1 MAELIKR
8 SEGCVVLAVILLL
21 SFLVGV
27 SSALTLFQIGECDG
41 TAQGFGLADASYH
54 NYASVFPENVVY
66 DVGKSKLTSWPF
78 IHPST
83 HDTWAHG
90 SHAHVFTMNFTA
102 SKNDGDLYL
111 HVGLSD
117 TWTPPVMSVIVN
129 GRELEGRRLR
139 GGSGSADVAFNP
151 RAMGKT
157 STETFIIP
165 AGSLTDGANSIGIK
179 LDDGGWVVYDYIQL
193 SDSKKAPKPKVPEP
207 PQLLDGLLSGAMA
220 GFEEIVFANRQ
231 LGQDGHWYANFSYYA
246 EGEQRKAYRERG
258 QLCKLNLRTGK
269 MTVLMEDKE
278 GGVRD
283 PQVHYDGK
291 RIVFAYRKGGT
302 DPYHLY
308 EINADGT
315 NLRQLTDGEYDDI
328 EPTYMPDGTIVF
340 CSSRCKRWV
349 NCWLTQVAVLYRCD
363 ADGSNVLELS
373 SNNEHE
379 NTPWPLPDGRIL
391 YQRWEYV
398 DRSQVNYHHLW
409 TVNPDGTSQM
419 TYYGNLHPGVVMID
433 AKPIPN
439 TDKVLSLFSPG
450 HGKRE
455 HEGAVTIITPKTGP
469 DDKGSAKRISQS
481 DNYRDPWPF
490 SEKIF
495 MVAQG
500 PKILLMD
507 DKGQSQQIYTLP
519 DQLVKAGVQVHEPR
533 PIMPRKR
540 ERVIPDRIA
549 AEEDTGKLILAN
561 VYEGRNMADVK
572 KGSIKKL
579 MILETLPKPINYTGG
594 MDPLSYGGTFTLERI
609 VGTVPV
615 EEDGSA
621 YMELPANRGLFFV
634 AMDADGKAVKRM
646 QSFLTVRPGET
657 TSCVGCHE
665 PRTKT
670 PINMN
675 KSTLIALEKPAS
687 KVTPITGMPDVVD
700 FPRDIQPILDKHCL
714 KCHDYDKR
722 KGDVILTGD
731 HGPMFSH
738 SYATLTIRR
747 QVADGRNRAQSN
759 YPPYALG
766 SAASPLVHKIEK
778 GHHGVKLSV
787 REKMLVS
794 LWTDSGAAYPGTYAA
809 LGNGMVGGYAENN
822 LNHTDFEWP
831 STKKAADVMKNR
843 CDSCHTDN
851 RGLPHALADE
861 IGLSFW
867 TPSWTDPRLRF
878 SRHLMFNLS
887 RPDKSVILLAPLAKE
902 AGGYGK
908 CKIEGTGKAV
918 FESTDDEGYRAILSM
933 CVDGKD
939 YLGKIKRFDMPG
951 FIPPVAYYREMK
963 RYGVLPKELAA
974 NTEID
979 IYATDRAYW
988 ESLWYKRQ

>member
-1 MAELIKR
+1 MAGFPGR
-8 SEGCVVLAVILLL
+8 SVGFIVLVL
-21 SFLVGV
+21 SFVGV

-41 TAQGFGLADASYH
+41 TPEGFGLADESYH
-54 NYASVFPENVVY
+54 NYANVFPKDVSY
-66 DVGKSKLTSWPF
+66 DVGKSRLKNWPF

-90 SHAHVFTMNFTA
+90 SHAHVFTLKFTA
-102 SKNDGDLYL
+102 SKNASDLYL
-111 HVGLSD
+111 HVGLTD

-129 GRELEGRRLR
+129 GIEFKGRRLSR
-139 GGSGSADVAFNP
+139 GSGSGDVAFNP
-151 RAMGKT
+151 LNPGKPC
-157 STETFIIP
+157 SETFKIP
-165 AGSLTDGANSIGIK
+165 AGMLTDGTNTIGIK
-179 LDDGGWVVYDYIQL
+179 LDDGGWVIYDYVQL
-193 SDSKKAPKPKVPEP
+193 SDSKAAPKLKTPQP
-207 PQLLDGLLSGAMA
+207 PQLLDSLLSGAMA
-220 GFEEIVFANRQ
+220 GVDEVVFANRQ
-231 LGQDGHWYANFSYYA
+231 LHSDGHWYANFGYYA
-246 EGEQRKAYRERG
+246 ESEDRKAYKARG

-269 MTVLMEDKE
+269 MTVMLDDKE
-278 GGVRD
+278 GAFRD
-283 PQVHYDGK
+283 PQVHYDGDK
-291 RIVFAYRKGGT
+291 IIFSYRKGGT

-308 EINADGT
+308 EINVDGT
-315 NLRQLTDGEYDDI
+315 NLKQLTDGEYDDI
-328 EPTYMPDGTIVF
+328 EPTYMPDGSIIF

-363 ADGSNVLELS
+363 ADGSNIRELS

-379 NTPWPLPDGRIL
+379 NTPWPLPDGRVL

-398 DRSQVNYHHLW
+398 DRSQVHFHHLW
-409 TVNPDGTSQM
+409 TINPDGTSQM
-419 TYYGNLHPGVVMID
+419 TYYGNLHPGIVMID

-455 HEGAVTIITPKTGP
+455 HEGVVTVITPKTGP
-469 DDKGSAKRISQS
+469 DDKGSAKRISKT

-490 SEKIF
+490 NEEMF

-500 PKILLMD
+500 PQILLMD
-507 DKGQSQQIYTLP
+507 SRGQSQQIYKLP
-519 DQLVKAGVQVHEPR
+519 DELVKAGVQVHEPR

-540 ERVIPDRIA
+540 ERVIPDRIY
-549 AEEDTGKLILAN
+549 AEEETGKLILAN

-572 KGSIKKL
+572 EGSVKEL
-579 MILETLPKPINYTGG
+579 MVMETLPKPINYTGG

-634 AMDADGKAVKRM
+634 AMDHDGRAVKRM
-646 QSFLTVRPGET
+646 QSFLTVKPGET
-657 TSCVGCHE
+657 TSCIGCHE

-670 PINMN
+670 PINAN
-675 KSTLIALEKPAS
+675 KSTLLALKKPAS
-687 KVTPITGMPDVVD
+687 KVTPIPGMPDVID
-700 FPRDIQPILDKHCL
+700 FPRDIQPILDRHCL

-738 SYATLTIRR
+738 SYVTLTIRR
-747 QVADGRNRAQSN
+747 QVADGRNRPQSN

-778 GHHGVKLSV
+778 GHNGVKLSA
-787 REKMLVS
+787 REKMLVR

-822 LNHTDFEWP
+822 LNHKDFDWP
-831 STKKAADVMKNR
+831 STKKAAAAMKKR
-843 CDSCHTDN
+843 CDSCHTGN

-887 RPDKSVILLAPLAKE
+887 RPDKSVILLAPLSKE

-908 CKIEGTGKAV
+908 CKIKGTQQSV
-918 FESTDDEGYRAILSM
+918 FESKDDDGYKTILAM
-933 CVDGKD
+933 CSDGRD
-939 YLGKIKRFDMPG
+939 YLDKIKRFDMPG
-951 FIPPVAYYREMK
+951 FVPPVAYYREMK